1 MHRSS
6 LVEIQ
11 LVLERDGITFMNE
24 IGKEKEMEKLFG
36 LLLMV
41 VRYPEQSQTNNPFGK
56 MIFKEISLLIIFTEQ
71 LHCFTVNWSSNSS
84 QPVFFR
90 WTMDSNYLLY

>member
-36 LLLMV
+36 LV
-41 VRYPEQSQTNNPFGK
+41 TQNNHKTTTPSAKG
-56 MIFKEISLLIIFTEQ
+56 
-71 LHCFTVNWSSNSS
+71 
-84 QPVFFR
+84 
-90 WTMDSNYLLY
+90 YLRKFHY